1 MHIQRPT
8 RLLRGSA
15 HETNSVSDPAG
26 SFFRGIIQIRS
37 YNHAPIV
44 HMQRPTRLLRGSAH
58 ETEVIVIQIRIQP
71 DHFLSGMIRIRS
83 YNHAPIVHIQRPTR
97 LLRGSAHET
106 NSVSDPDGSFFQ
118 DLQL

>member
-1 MHIQRPT
+1 MKLIVFQIQMD
-8 RLLRGSA
+8 
-15 HETNSVSDPAG
+15 H
-26 SFFRGIIQIRS
+26 FFRICS
-37 YNHAPIV
+37 SNHALVV
-44 HMQRPTRLLRGSAH
+44 HIQRPTRLLRGSAH

-106 NSVSDPDGSFFQ
+106 NSVSDPDGSFF
-118 DLQL
+118 